1 VVLRCENEL
10 LVAAPT
16 LNKETAENLRK
27 LILSV
32 RARDG
37 KVQVMASN
45 NVNPSLLKVLAE
57 VAEVRVR
64 EQMFGGGII
73 SDNREVVI
81 VFAEDEESMIAI
93 WSDHVGLAKFA
104 KNYFEYLW
112 RESTPFK
119 PRQSKN

>member
-1 VVLRCENEL
+1 
-10 LVAAPT
+10 
-16 LNKETAENLRK
+16 
-27 LILSV
+27 
-32 RARDG
+32 
-37 KVQVMASN
+37 MASN
-45 NVNPSLLKVLAE
+45 SVNPTLLKLLAE